1 MGMYAIPAPP
11 KLLVEVVRERYNRG
25 WLPRLYNNR
34 LNPTDRP
41 KGKDLAEL
49 ILHPDMRKFGVFSG
63 VIGWYGGGD
72 TPNIL
77 PW

>member
-1 MGMYAIPAPP
+1 MGSLLTPAQPELLAKVVEARYNHGALPRKLFMVQNPANRLKGAQLAYAIQ
-11 KLLVEVVRERYNRG
+11 
-25 WLPRLYNNR
+25 
-34 LNPTDRP
+34 
-41 KGKDLAEL
+41 
-49 ILHPDMRKFGVFSG
+49 HPDMRVFGVFSG